1 MSDPLGHQEAG
12 SGPAA
17 LAQHFELALKTN
29 TAVSCICIIVMSKH
43 VGSWPRSKPRHA
55 TLCLLEQAKLG
66 YLQVKKSD
74 YKKQSF
80 AF

>member
-1 MSDPLGHQEAG
+1 MSDPLGHQEVG

-29 TAVSCICIIVMSKH
+29 TAVSLICIIVMSKH
-43 VGSWPRSKPRHA
+43 VGSWTRSKPRHA
-55 TLCLLEQAKLG
+55 TLCLQEQAKLG
-66 YLQVKKSD
+66 YLQVKKFD
-74 YKKQSF
+74 YKGQSF